1 MTGSEARVAR
11 ASVDFKLIR
20 NFALRIFTSGGR
32 GWRGNAPLL
41 WLAAFVLVGLPMLL
55 VLVQAVFP
63 KLFDPTSPN
72 FAPSPDALL
81 RLVTSPRLLRGIL
94 NTITLGAVGAVAST
108 LVGAALA
115 LVVHLSDVRLR
126 KIWTALPWV
135 VFATPSY
142 LKGLAWV
149 LLMSQGGYLVYLG
162 VLSPAQASAFFG
174 PPGLLLVMALSLFP
188 VPYFIVRARL
198 EGIGGEYID
207 AARMASA
214 GPMRTIAKIIVPM
227 LLPAIGLSMLTTFAE
242 VIGDFGLAN
251 TIARSMNFGLLT
263 YNIYAAT
270 SSFPVDFAA
279 AGAQALLLA
288 VLVSG
293 SVSAAAMSGTQ
304 GEARFLS
311 GRNRQLRPYMLGA
324 WQPLVIAVLMLVAI
338 LSAVMP
344 LLAVT
349 LRALTT
355 SLGDGLAWTNFSL
368 SAIRAVF
375 DMSNVAGQALVSS
388 FFYGFAAALITVAFA
403 VPFAFRVSLASRR
416 VRMIAVGLAMV
427 TVAVPGIIL
436 AFGYILL
443 YDRVPGFIDLG
454 LYGTRTLLV
463 LGYCAAALPYCL
475 IFMWSALDRLGPS
488 IGEASRLA
496 GASPVQ
502 HLRRI
507 VAPLIGRAIAA
518 AFGVTM
524 VRTVFELPMSQFLM
538 PQAGPALPALIVD
551 DFTQDRDAVAC
562 AMALVALLAVA
573 IVWGL
578 VFAFSRSGGGR
589 KEIGS

>member
-1 MTGSEARVAR
+1 
-11 ASVDFKLIR
+11 
-20 NFALRIFTSGGR
+20 
-32 GWRGNAPLL
+32 
-41 WLAAFVLVGLPMLL
+41 
-55 VLVQAVFP
+55 
-63 KLFDPTSPN
+63 
-72 FAPSPDALL
+72 
-81 RLVTSPRLLRGIL
+81 
-94 NTITLGAVGAVAST
+94 
-108 LVGAALA
+108 
-115 LVVHLSDVRLR
+115 
-126 KIWTALPWV
+126 
-135 VFATPSY
+135 
-142 LKGLAWV
+142 
-149 LLMSQGGYLVYLG
+149 
-162 VLSPAQASAFFG
+162 
-174 PPGLLLVMALSLFP
+174 
-188 VPYFIVRARL
+188 
-198 EGIGGEYID
+198 
-207 AARMASA
+207 
-214 GPMRTIAKIIVPM
+214 
-227 LLPAIGLSMLTTFAE
+227 
-242 VIGDFGLAN
+242 
-251 TIARSMNFGLLT
+251 
-263 YNIYAAT
+263 
-270 SSFPVDFAA
+270 
-279 AGAQALLLA
+279 
-288 VLVSG
+288 
-293 SVSAAAMSGTQ
+293 
-304 GEARFLS
+304 
-311 GRNRQLRPYMLGA
+311 
-324 WQPLVIAVLMLVAI
+324 
-338 LSAVMP
+338 
-344 LLAVT
+344 
-349 LRALTT
+349 
-355 SLGDGLAWTNFSL
+355 
-368 SAIRAVF
+368 
-375 DMSNVAGQALVSS
+375 
-388 FFYGFAAALITVAFA
+388 
-403 VPFAFRVSLASRR
+403 
-416 VRMIAVGLAMV
+416 MIAVGLAMV